1 MVELVGQPGEVI
13 PDLFTHRY
21 GDLLALAGLTQDAA
35 HQDEGEE
42 GEQLHGERR
51 GKTS

>member
-1 MVELVGQPGEVI
+1 MVELVGQPGEVVT
-13 PDLFTHRY
+13 DLFTHRD